1 MSSTNANVDRL
12 SLLPDVLLAHIL
24 SSMPTK
30 SAVGTSILS
39 KRWKS
44 CWTLV
49 HSFDFHYI
57 DHIPNSDTFLSFV
70 DRVLKLCK
78 TSQVKLFRLHC
89 SESLIG
95 NTNVPKWINEAVK
108 LNVCELDIQVIIR
121 ELPLSLFTCK
131 TLTTL
136 RLAIGGCDS
145 DVLNV
150 PTIPSGVTLP
160 CLKTLDIRVFNE
172 PFVNV
177 CKLIYACPILE
188 SLSLSLE
195 KRRWRED
202 NQEYSFNIPTL
213 KRFELRT
220 PRCTSSISK
229 VVLNVPNVEYLIL
242 GGFLSSVFL
251 MEDLMSLVEATVRIL
266 KSNISIW

>member
-1 MSSTNANVDRL
+1 MSSRSANVDRL

-30 SAVGTSILS
+30 SAVETSILS

-57 DHIPNSDTFLSFV
+57 DHIPDSDTFLSFV

-108 LNVCELDIQVIIR
+108 LNLKSMKFISFKRRECDIKLIEYLLANANV
-121 ELPLSLFTCK
+121 LK
-131 TLTTL
+131 TLTIISEIWPPPDEM
-136 RLAIGGCDS
+136 RLCEQFMKFPSALGCCEIQFIRKWS
-145 DVLNV
+145 HFYN
-150 PTIPSGVTLP
+150 
-160 CLKTLDIRVFNE
+160 KLD
-172 PFVNV
+172 
-177 CKLIYACPILE
+177 
-188 SLSLSLE
+188 
-195 KRRWRED
+195 D
-202 NQEYSFNIPTL
+202 
-213 KRFELRT
+213 
-220 PRCTSSISK
+220 
-229 VVLNVPNVEYLIL
+229 
-242 GGFLSSVFL
+242 
-251 MEDLMSLVEATVRIL
+251 
-266 KSNISIW
+266 